1 MTGFFSRKPK
11 TTAQLRAIHAKDKIG
26 MLNKDLKGVKR
37 NREDVEKQLK
47 ENNKNK
53 LSPQEQ
59 AVIVTA
65 DRTAKISSDK
75 LSTLET
81 GDRDTQVSLVLE
93 KQREK
98 LLKREGDLEF
108 QKGKLEIQGKTK

>member
-1 MTGFFSRKPK
+1 MTGLFSKKPK
-11 TTAQLRAIHAKDKIG
+11 TREQIRAIMAKQKIG
-26 MLNKDLKGVKR
+26 GIKKEIKNIKN
-37 NREDVEKQLK
+37 NRDQVENQLK
-47 ENNKNK
+47 QNNKNQ

-65 DRTAKISSDK
+65 DRSAKISSDN
-75 LSTLET
+75 LTSLPS

-98 LLKREGDLEF
+98 LLKKEGDLEF
-108 QKGKLEIQGKTK
+108 QKGKLEIEAK

>member
-1 MTGFFSRKPK
+1 MGFFSRKPL
-11 TTAQLRAIHAKDKIG
+11 TRQQLAAVHAKKRIG
-26 MLNKDLKGVKR
+26 LLKDQKKVIEK
-37 NREDVEKQLK
+37 NRKDVENQLK
-47 ENNKNK
+47 ENNRNK

-65 DRTAKISSDK
+65 DRTAKISSDN
-75 LSTLET
+75 LSSLPT

-93 KQREK
+93 RQREK

-108 QKGKLEIQGKTK
+108 QKNKLELARKEK

>member
-1 MTGFFSRKPK
+1 MTGLFSKKPK
-11 TTAQLRAIHAKDKIG
+11 TREQIRAIHAKQKIG
-26 MLNKDLKGVKR
+26 GIKKEIKNIKN
-37 NREDVEKQLK
+37 NRDQVENQLK
-47 ENNKNK
+47 QNNKNQ

-65 DRTAKISSDK
+65 DRSAKISSDN
-75 LSTLET
+75 LTSLPS

-98 LLKREGDLEF
+98 LLKKEGDLEF
-108 QKGKLEIQGKTK
+108 QKGKLEIEAK

>member
-1 MTGFFSRKPK
+1 MALFGPKKPK
-11 TTAQLRAIHAKDKIG
+11 TREQLRAIHAKDRIG
-26 MLNKDLKGVKR
+26 GIKQEITNVRQNRFSVENQLKR
-37 NREDVEKQLK
+37 NNANQ
-47 ENNKNK
+47 

-65 DRTAKISSDK
+65 NRSAEISRDNISS
-75 LSTLET
+75 LPS

-98 LLKREGDLEF
+98 LIKKEGDLEF
-108 QKGKLEIQGKTK
+108 QKGKLEIVAKQ